1 MKSFIVLGLGRFGKS
16 LALTLYDLGYEVLG
30 VDGDERIVN
39 DFSNQITRT
48 MQADITSEDFLR
60 SIDVSKFDAAVV
72 AVGSNTQVSIM
83 ATVLLKELLVKFV
96 LVKAK
101 DDFEARI
108 LYKIGAD
115 KVILPEKDM
124 GIKAARN
131 LAADNFYDLIEISS
145 EYSISS
151 AAAPESWDGK
161 TLGELGAR
169 ARYGTNILAIK
180 NEGTTDI
187 MPNANTV
194 INSGSVLI
202 VLGTNSDIK
211 RFGNIK

>member
-16 LALTLYDLGYEVLG
+16 LAQTLYDLGYEVLG
-30 VDGDERIVN
+30 VDGDEKIVN
-39 DFSNQITRT
+39 DFSNRITHAI
-48 MQADITSEDFLR
+48 QADITSEEFLR
-60 SIDVSKFDAAVV
+60 SIDVGKFDAAIV

-83 ATVLLKELLVKFV
+83 ATVLLKELKVKFV

-101 DDFEARI
+101 DDFEEKI

-124 GIKAARN
+124 GIKVARN
-131 LAADNFYDLIEISS
+131 LAAANFYDMIEISS
-145 EYSISS
+145 EYSITS
-151 AAAPESWDGK
+151 AAVPESWQGK

-180 NEGTTDI
+180 KEGETNI

-194 INSGSVLI
+194 IESGSVLI
-202 VLGTNSDIK
+202 IFGANNDIK
-211 RFGNIK
+211 KFASIK

>member
-30 VDGDERIVN
+30 VDGDEKIVN
-39 DFSNQITRT
+39 GFSDRITRT
-48 MQADITSEDFLR
+48 IQADITSEEFLR

-72 AVGSNTQVSIM
+72 AVGSNTQVSMM

-101 DDFEARI
+101 DDFEERI

-124 GIKAARN
+124 GVKAAHN
-131 LAADNFYDLIEISS
+131 LVADSFFDLIEISS
-145 EYSISS
+145 EYSITS
-151 AAAPESWDGK
+151 AIAPGSWGGK
-161 TLGELGAR
+161 TRGELGAR

-180 NEGTTDI
+180 NKGGANI

-194 INSGSVLI
+194 VDEGSVLVI
-202 VLGTNSDIK
+202 LGTNSDIK
-211 RFGNIK
+211 KFANVK